1 MNNHTGILP
10 TRTRSSLRAA
20 GKTLNLAALSMF
32 PYATRLRHIDVRE
45 WRSGNVTVRSYTS
58 DRSGF
63 PLVVL
68 HGLTGEGCSDSRLVG
83 FCKML
88 AAVGLCVY
96 TPNLQGLCM
105 MDPEPTDIDSITALL
120 KALVNEHKSQIGLMG
135 FSFGGTYAL
144 LAAASPETAG
154 AIRFVLAVGA
164 YYSLADVVEHTFS
177 VRGKRDHSTEGAY
190 ALLALD
196 WKYRTMLSL
205 PEGETAALEELMD
218 RSCSGEMHFTRED
231 TSLVA
236 KIMSLQQQEDI
247 YREWK
252 NRLPEISSLNIE
264 GNPTLGSIEAP
275 VFLLHNE
282 LDTTVPA
289 EQSCHIA
296 AELAR
301 LQKNVV
307 SHIGRSGE
315 HVTFSIRDDA
325 GLARFFYRI
334 MLLTELRNTGTPER
348 NGRRGATA
356 P

>member
-1 MNNHTGILP
+1 MDNYIRIPP
-10 TRTRSSLRAA
+10 TKARSSLRAA
-20 GKTLNLAALSMF
+20 AKTLNLAVRSLF
-32 PYATRLRHIDVRE
+32 PYVTRFGRINVRE
-45 WRSGNVTVRSYTS
+45 LQSGNVTVRSYTS
-58 DRSGF
+58 TKSGL

-68 HGLTGEGCSDSRLVG
+68 HGLTGEGCNDSRLVG

-88 AAVGLCVY
+88 AAVGFCVY
-96 TPNLQGLCM
+96 TPNLPGLCM
-105 MDPEPTDIDSITALL
+105 LDPEPTDIDSITALL
-120 KALVNEHKSQIGLMG
+120 KALVNEHKSQIGLIG

-164 YYSLADVVEHTFS
+164 YYSLAEVVEHTFS
-177 VRGKRDHSTEGAY
+177 VRRKRDHSTEEAY

-196 WKYRTMLSL
+196 WKYRTMLLL
-205 PEGETAALEELMD
+205 PEGEILALEKLMD
-218 RSCSGEMHFTRED
+218 QSCSDEMHFTPED
-231 TSLVA
+231 TALVS

-264 GNPTLGSIEAP
+264 GNPTLRSIEAP

-282 LDTTVPA
+282 LDTTVPS

-296 AELAR
+296 AELGR
-301 LQKNVV
+301 LDKNVV

-334 MLLTELRNTGTPER
+334 MFLTELGD
-348 NGRRGATA
+348 NGI
-356 P
+356 PSKN